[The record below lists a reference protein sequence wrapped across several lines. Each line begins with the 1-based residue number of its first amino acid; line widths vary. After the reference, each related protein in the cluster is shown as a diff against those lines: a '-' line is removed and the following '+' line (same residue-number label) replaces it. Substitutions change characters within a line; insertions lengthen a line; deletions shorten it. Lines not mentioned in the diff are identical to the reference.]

1 MKAIIKV
8 ICLIYL
14 LALLF
19 PLYSYAGPKED
30 YEFQEHCGKRAAEI
44 FKIFSGSGM
53 SQDKGED
60 RVSNYTCHYNK
71 KLKKCFVLLT
81 AITYPQDIEDK
92 KSFGILT
99 DKELWDIN
107 ENKQYGE
114 YSKFSK
120 IRISTACE
128 FLGKQCNSE
137 NEWNALLKPYMEE

>member
-44 FKIFSGSGM
+44 YKIFSGSGM

-71 KLKKCFVLLT
+71 KSDTPRRAGGLMNGAASKAVGPIYLT
-81 AITYPQDIEDK
+81 K
-92 KSFGILT
+92 G
-99 DKELWDIN
+99 
-107 ENKQYGE
+107 
-114 YSKFSK
+114 
-120 IRISTACE
+120 
-128 FLGKQCNSE
+128 
-137 NEWNALLKPYMEE
+137 